1 MTQTTTDAF
10 AIRFLPLAL
19 SLGAAAL
26 AGRPLFAADATPPD
40 ADLAALKEAG
50 IEPDAAGLGGYLD
63 RFVPSDA
70 QTRKVA
76 ALVEQLGA
84 ETWQKREEA
93 TKALAALPVLPRAAL
108 ERAAESDDPEVRVR
122 AGKLLKQQPEDRSHL
137 LSAALGAIA
146 KRDIKGLAGRLLAAA
161 PHCTEAQENIRLQ
174 EALRATAGTGD
185 AALLRRA
192 LTHESPTVR
201 IASLLALDH
210 LLADKAD
217 GDLVKMLEDGVDRVR
232 LEAARSLANRGSR
245 ASLKTLAELLS
256 SKEYLVRF
264 QSAEMLRRLSGSR
277 LGFAAHDETE
287 KAQAAAGKWLAWAQ
301 KEGQTAK
308 LHFPVQ
314 SSGVVHLFN
323 GTDLT
328 GWQAVD
334 GGRKVDAKSV
344 WGVKDGVL
352 TSNATGNGHLYHT
365 TPFADYELTVEW
377 RWPGAGG
384 DSGVWFLMAKP
395 ESVRPTCLEAQLL
408 AGSAGDFWMIGG
420 FTATVGGQRTASHVT
435 KLAQSNERPLGKWN
449 RMTIRVLKG
458 SVAVSVNGLKQNAAA
473 DCPRKPGHIAL
484 QSEGA
489 AIEFRNILLRPLG
502 D

>member
-174 EALRATAGTGD
+174 EALRATAGRCTG
-185 AALLRRA
+185 ATPGTSCWPVGRC
-192 LTHESPTVR
+192 SPTWTTR
-201 IASLLALDH
+201 SP
-210 LLADKAD
+210 
-217 GDLVKMLEDGVDRVR
+217 RTR
-232 LEAARSLANRGSR
+232 LRG
-245 ASLKTLAELLS
+245 APPW
-256 SKEYLVRF
+256 
-264 QSAEMLRRLSGSR
+264 LR
-277 LGFAAHDETE
+277 
-287 KAQAAAGKWLAWAQ
+287 KIWAPP
-301 KEGQTAK
+301 TPICA
-308 LHFPVQ
+308 P
-314 SSGVVHLFN
+314 S
-323 GTDLT
+323 
-328 GWQAVD
+328 
-334 GGRKVDAKSV
+334 
-344 WGVKDGVL
+344 WG
-352 TSNATGNGHLYHT
+352 
-365 TPFADYELTVEW
+365 
-377 RWPGAGG
+377 
-384 DSGVWFLMAKP
+384 
-395 ESVRPTCLEAQLL
+395 
-408 AGSAGDFWMIGG
+408 I
-420 FTATVGGQRTASHVT
+420 
-435 KLAQSNERPLGKWN
+435 
-449 RMTIRVLKG
+449 
-458 SVAVSVNGLKQNAAA
+458 
-473 DCPRKPGHIAL
+473 
-484 QSEGA
+484 
-489 AIEFRNILLRPLG
+489 
-502 D
+502 